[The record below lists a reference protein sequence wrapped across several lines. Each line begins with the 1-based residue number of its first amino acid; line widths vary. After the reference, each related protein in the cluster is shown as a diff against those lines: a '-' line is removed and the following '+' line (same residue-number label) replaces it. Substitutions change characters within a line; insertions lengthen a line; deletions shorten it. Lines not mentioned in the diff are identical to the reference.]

1 MNINAESIIP
11 FLGFHEP
18 FSSLTHLLAAFALI
32 LATIQLLRKGQGNY
46 MRVAGLLTY
55 SLSALFL
62 FTMSGLYHML
72 KPGILKEIF
81 LRFDYMGIWFLIA
94 GTFTPIHI
102 ILFRKKWRWLMLVII
117 WSLAFVGATFTS
129 LFSSE
134 MPEYIIRIFF
144 LILGWTGVLSCYRIW
159 KLYGFKML
167 MPIVY
172 GGLIYTFGAIVEL
185 FNGPII
191 LSGIIEGHELFHCFV
206 NIGAAFHW
214 YFIYKIAHEPTKESL
229 LFQVFEN
236 SDGEL
241 LAKGKFEPIRI
252 KSRNLDTLKKLITE
266 EINYRFHP
274 KLKPRHIRLRF
285 LKEDLLKIN

>member
-1 MNINAESIIP
+1 MNISAESIIP
-11 FLGFHEP
+11 FLGFYEP
-18 FSSLTHLLAAFALI
+18 FSSLTHLLAALALI

-46 MRVAGLLTY
+46 IRVAGLLIY

-72 KPGILKEIF
+72 KPGILREIF
-81 LRFDYMGIWFLIA
+81 LRFDYMGIWILIA

-102 ILFRKKWRWLMLVII
+102 ILFRKKWRWLMLVVI
-117 WSLAFVGATFTS
+117 WCLAFLGATFTS
-129 LFSSE
+129 LFSHE
-134 MPEYIIRIFF
+134 LPDVAITICFIVM
-144 LILGWTGVLSCYRIW
+144 GWTGVISCYRIW
-159 KLYGFKML
+159 RLYGFDML
-167 MPIVY
+167 KPVAY
-172 GGLIYTFGAIVEL
+172 GGLIYTLGTIVKIYD
-185 FNGPII
+185 GPILI
-191 LSGIIEGHELFHCFV
+191 PGVIEGHELFHLFV

-229 LFQVFEN
+229 LFHVFEN
-236 SDGEL
+236 SEGEL

-252 KSRNLDTLKKLITE
+252 KSRNLNTLKKLITE

-285 LKEDLLKIN
+285 LKEDLLKIK